1 MTGRRVPRTP
11 ERRAAVAEAVAEL
24 AQRALQAAQPQDLL
38 REALTIAVTV
48 VGADYGTALR
58 RLPNGGMQV
67 AGELGPD
74 PIPAGTTLPIAPA
87 KSYSLEVATSG
98 QPFLSD
104 DLRTDP
110 RITPPASLLERGVV
124 SGLAVPILG
133 PRGVLGVLALHSSQ
147 RGRYGPDEVA
157 DAVAL
162 AGVVSTAWEQAEHV
176 ELLNHQAMHDP
187 LTGLANRALF
197 FDRLHRALD
206 RRPPGPF
213 DHPQAGGSVAV
224 MLVDLDDFKAV
235 NDTHGHAAGD
245 QVLVTAAH
253 RLSEAVRPQDTVARI
268 GGDEFALLCEHLPD
282 DDTAL
287 GLGWR
292 VQAACAHQLTLPT
305 PPVTITASVGLALG
319 HPGRSE
325 PAEDILGHADAA
337 LYQAKEHTGGRLHV
351 FDAARAIAA
360 GAPTAWADLPPAGRI
375 HGPARVDLPPDPA
388 AARTGRRFILDCC
401 QQWHLDLLGETAEL
415 LTAELVTNAV
425 VHARSEVTLTARQ
438 DQHGLLVEVDDLD
451 SRPAHYTPASTDA
464 LGGRGLVLVDA
475 LADTWG
481 TIPSPSGKTIWFRLK
496 TNHF

>member
-1 MTGRRVPRTP
+1 MTGRRPERTP

-24 AQRALQAAQPQDLL
+24 AQRALRAAQPQDLL

-48 VGADYGTALR
+48 MGADYGTALR
-58 RLPNGGMQV
+58 RLPHGGIQV

-74 PIPAGTTLPIAPA
+74 PIPPGTTLPIAPA

-110 RITPPASLLERGVV
+110 RIAPPGPLLARGVV

-133 PRGVLGVLALHSSQ
+133 SRGVLGVLALHSAQ
-147 RGRYGPDEVA
+147 LARYGPDDVA

-162 AGVVSTAWEQAEHV
+162 AGVVSAAWEQAERV
-176 ELLNHQAMHDP
+176 ELLHHQAMHDP

-213 DHPQAGGSVAV
+213 DHPQTGGSVAV
-224 MLVDLDDFKAV
+224 MLVDVDDFKAV
-235 NDTHGHAAGD
+235 NDTYGHAAGD
-245 QVLVTAAH
+245 ELLVTAAH
-253 RLSEAVRPQDTVARI
+253 RLSEAVRPQDTVARL
-268 GGDEFALLCEHLPD
+268 GGDEFALLCEQLPD
-282 DDTAL
+282 DHTAL
-287 GLGWR
+287 ELARR
-292 VQAACAHQLTLPT
+292 VQAACAWQLRLPSV
-305 PPVTITASVGLALG
+305 PVTVTASVGLALG
-319 HPGRSE
+319 RTGQPE
-325 PAEDILGHADAA
+325 PAEDILAHADAA
-337 LYQAKEHTGGRLHV
+337 LYQAKEHTRGGLHV
-351 FDAARAIAA
+351 FEAGRAVAA
-360 GAPTAWADLPPAGRI
+360 GVPADWADLPPAGL
-375 HGPARVDLPPDPA
+375 HGPARIELPPEPA
-388 AARTGRRFILDCC
+388 SARTGRRFILGCC
-401 QQWHLDLLGETAEL
+401 QQWHLEQLAETAEL
-415 LTAELVTNAV
+415 LTGELVTNAV

-481 TIPSPSGKTIWFRLK
+481 TTPSPSGKTVWFRLK
-496 TNHF
+496 THHF